1 MARRA
6 ILKGAPVR
14 GRASPEERRPTAALL
29 RPVARGVP
37 KAIACCSHL
46 ALQWRSADDPD
57 ALAISPALTE
67 WLAQTPASEA
77 LRPHGY
83 PESGCSRSPLRVTGA
98 ASGNAM
104 GGANESGTSRARYG
118 RSAATMPRRAI
129 DRAIASPP
137 TLVDNAPSMATR
149 KQARAQRTAP
159 PPSEESAGFRARS
172 ERLAAG
178 KALRPRVPR
187 ESHADSTVLGKA
199 RDPVKILEAS
209 NRGRLQELVPI
220 RYGRMARSPFT
231 FLRGSAALMAHDLAT
246 MPSTGIRVQACGD
259 CHLLNF
265 GAFATPERN
274 LVFDLN
280 DFDETLPA
288 PWEWDLKRLVVSFV
302 IAGRDNRLPDDA
314 GHRAVLEC
322 VRAYREHLRECSRLR
337 PLEVWYQRLDAE
349 TLIKAAPDAKGRRFR
364 QQIAKRAR
372 ERVIENLFP
381 RITTEVNGMH
391 RIVDQPPILY
401 HVADPGF
408 ADSVQE
414 AAADYRS
421 SLPDERRVLLD
432 RYRLED
438 IALKVVGIGSVGTR
452 CYIGLLFSEDGH
464 PLILQFKE
472 AVRAVLEP
480 YAGKS
485 AYSNQGQRV
494 VVGQRLMQSSSDIF
508 LGWVR
513 GRRGHDFYVRQLRD
527 MKMSMPIDGFDA
539 VQLERYA
546 QVCGWTLARAH
557 AKSGDSATISGYLG
571 KGDAFDRALGAFA
584 VAYADQTQKD
594 HAALVKAIQSGRIQ
608 ALAEE

>member
-1 MARRA
+1 
-6 ILKGAPVR
+6 V
-14 GRASPEERRPTAALL
+14 E
-29 RPVARGVP
+29 
-37 KAIACCSHL
+37 
-46 ALQWRSADDPD
+46 
-57 ALAISPALTE
+57 
-67 WLAQTPASEA
+67 
-77 LRPHGY
+77 
-83 PESGCSRSPLRVTGA
+83 
-98 ASGNAM
+98 
-104 GGANESGTSRARYG
+104 
-118 RSAATMPRRAI
+118 
-129 DRAIASPP
+129 
-137 TLVDNAPSMATR
+137 
-149 KQARAQRTAP
+149 
-159 PPSEESAGFRARS
+159 
-172 ERLAAG
+172 
-178 KALRPRVPR
+178 
-187 ESHADSTVLGKA
+187 
-199 RDPVKILEAS
+199 ILEAS

-246 MPSTGIRVQACGD
+246 TPSTGLRVQACGD

-274 LVFDLN
+274 LAFDLN

-302 IAGRDNRLPDDA
+302 IAGRDNRLPDGA
-314 GHRAVLEC
+314 SQRAVLAC

-349 TLIKAAPDAKGRRFR
+349 TLIKAAPDAKARRFR

-381 RITTEVNGMH
+381 RITTEVDGMH

-408 ADSVQE
+408 ADSVRQ
-414 AAADYRS
+414 AAVDYRN

-472 AVRAVLEP
+472 AVRSVLEP

-513 GRRGHDFYVRQLRD
+513 GRGGYDFYVRQLRD
-527 MKMSMPIDGFDA
+527 MKMSVPLDGFDA
-539 VQLERYA
+539 DQLGRYA
-546 QVCGWTLARAH
+546 QICGWTLARAH

-571 KGDAFDRALGAFA
+571 KGDTFDRAMGAFA
-584 VAYADQTQKD
+584 IAYADQTQKD